1 MALPVQNNL
10 FCTSVHVDPEMLY
23 LSSWIS
29 SILSLGDVAVKKK
42 KKQSFVCLF
51 YIKAAGIC
59 WSCCLLMRDLL
70 KVKILTLYL
79 EYCVY

>member
-10 FCTSVHVDPEMLY
+10 FCTSVHVDSEMLY

-29 SILSLGDVAVKKK
+29 SILSLGDVAVK

-59 WSCCLLMRDLL
+59 WSCCLLMCDLL
-70 KVKILTLYL
+70 KVKNLTLYL
-79 EYCVY
+79 AYCVY